1 MDEVYAWMDDIPSM
15 LRGGVYLP
23 ILLLTSKK
31 CFSRQE
37 EKENTDT

>member
-1 MDEVYAWMDDIPSM
+1 MDEVCMWMDDIPSM

-31 CFSRQE
+31 KISQQQN
-37 EKENTDT
+37 K